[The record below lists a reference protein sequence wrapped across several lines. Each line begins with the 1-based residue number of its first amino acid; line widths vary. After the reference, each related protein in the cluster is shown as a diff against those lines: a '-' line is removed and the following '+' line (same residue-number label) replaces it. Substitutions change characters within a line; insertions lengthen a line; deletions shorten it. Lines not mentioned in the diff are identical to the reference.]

1 MHTVSINDIVMRLR
15 SKLADVKFDD
25 IGNNLMSLHD
35 KYIMAT
41 GYRRVDDDV
50 IDIDIFCSDEY
61 RTYYIVTLCR
71 IVNYY
76 PIPKNYITINKDI
89 TMADNVEVYVG
100 DVSLTGVDV
109 IHDSNTGYYMLEVPI
124 SIDDVNYPKLNNSK
138 LVELFYEIVTN
149 IKDTDSRIAV
159 LELVRSYI
167 KR

>member
-1 MHTVSINDIVMRLR
+1 MHTLSINDIVMRLR

-25 IGNNLMSLHD
+25 IGNNLMSLHGE
-35 KYIMAT
+35 YIIGT
-41 GYRRVDDDV
+41 GYRRIDDDV
-50 IDIDIFCSDEY
+50 IDVDIFCNDTTKS
-61 RTYYIVTLCR
+61 YYIVTLRR

-76 PIPKNYITINKDI
+76 PIPKNYITINKDT

-138 LVELFYEIVTN
+138 LIELFYEIVTN
-149 IKDTDSRIAV
+149 IKDTDNRIAV
-159 LELVRSYI
+159 LELVRDYI

>member
-50 IDIDIFCSDEY
+50 IDIDIFCNDEY